1 MSKCQRG
8 FSICLSSFAKSYGS
22 ITISFIPIIDNFL
35 IPTIFCFKPAESR
48 CILSRCRRVLTNNC
62 CTISCRRCS
71 RANCDRI
78 CTRYQCINAR
88 SKSAS
93 TYSPCIGIIRINNGT
108 TICTFFS

>member
-22 ITISFIPIIDNFL
+22 ITISFIPIIDNFFI

-78 CTRYQCINAR
+78 CTRCQCINAR

-93 TYSPCIGIIRINNGT
+93 TYSPCIGIIRI
-108 TICTFFS
+108 TFFS